1 VASTKTNNNKRRR
14 SPFIAPSSVVMVA
27 LELLG
32 PEVCAK
38 ANWGDAQPITVI
50 ESSCFLV
57 AWHRRRSRMWSVQ
70 EKRTK
75 RRSSFAELKKGSV
88 GSVGSE
94 GSRCAANESETAEYL
109 AYRLKF
115 IVIRV
120 SV

>member
-1 VASTKTNNNKRRR
+1 
-14 SPFIAPSSVVMVA
+14 MVA
-27 LELLG
+27 LELLE

-57 AWHRRRSRMWSVQ
+57 AWHRREISHAVCARKVHQTVRS
-70 EKRTK
+70 K
-75 RRSSFAELKKGSV
+75 FAELKK
-88 GSVGSE
+88 GSE